1 PGINVRGF
9 SQMLEGVLLR
19 HDGGASCMH
28 PLIAIGM
35 VPVPM
40 GVDHVFHGDGLIF
53 SSATFSFSFD
63 LLMPASTRNFP
74 SLPDKTVMLPL
85 DPISTVRFPRRDFTT
100 RSESARFKYRAP
112 APV

>member
-1 PGINVRGF
+1 VRGF

-40 GVDHVFHGDGLIF
+40 GVDHV
-53 SSATFSFSFD
+53 
-63 LLMPASTRNFP
+63 
-74 SLPDKTVMLPL
+74 
-85 DPISTVRFPRRDFTT
+85 ISM
-100 RSESARFKYRAP
+100 AP
-112 APV
+112 H